1 MSGPG
6 GTVTKRDQRR
16 MTRQEQFQQRQAER
30 RRQRQREI
38 QRQRL
43 TRYGMIG
50 GGVLLVIALAIVIS
64 LFVFRG
70 GSPSSPGANN
80 GHSLNST
87 PATGQ
92 TVDSLTCLPQQGG
105 AMHIHQYLEL
115 YINGV
120 RVDASPGIGIPQSA
134 QCLYPLH
141 VHDGEVNI
149 IHNESATVT
158 TFTLGQFFDIWG
170 VKLSSTQVGQY
181 TMDKTHKLVIEVFDQ
196 NGQMTTITSNP
207 YDLQLQERQTI
218 YILYNSPN
226 VKPVAWD
233 GWSSFNG

>member
-30 RRQRQREI
+30 QRQRQREI

-50 GGVLLVIALAIVIS
+50 GGVLLVIVLALVLS

-70 GSPSSPGANN
+70 GSSGPGTNG
-80 GHSLNST
+80 GHSLTTN

-92 TVDSLTCLPQQGG
+92 TVDNLTCLPQQGG

-120 RVDASPGIGIPQSA
+120 RVNANPGIGIVDSA
-134 QCLYPLH
+134 NCLYPLH
-141 VHDGEVNI
+141 VHDNEANI

-158 TFTLGQFFDIWG
+158 TFTLGQFFDVWG

-181 TMDKTHKLVIEVFDQ
+181 KVDGSHKLVVEVFDA
-196 NGQMTTITSNP
+196 NGKMTTITDNP
-207 YDLQLQERQTI
+207 YNLQLQERETI
-218 YILYNSPN
+218 YILYNSSN
-226 VKPVAWD
+226 IKPVAWD
-233 GWSSFNG
+233 GWASFNG